1 MGKDS
6 DLLEGLDERQREV
19 VTHTQGPL
27 LVIAGPGTGKTLVI
41 THRIAY
47 LIAQKMARPEE
58 ILALTFTDKAA
69 REMEERVDIL
79 VPYGFVNVQIGTFH
93 SFGQSL
99 LREYGLQIGV
109 DPDFKVLTPPEV
121 MIYLRQHLFELPLT
135 YYRPLSNPTKFLSAI
150 VNLISRAKDE
160 DVTPEEYIQYADLLE
175 QRAQVNPD
183 DGVLR
188 EEAEKAAELAQFYQ
202 KYEELLLQTGFID
215 IPGLI
220 SLPLRLLRTRPNILA
235 QLQSKFKYI
244 LVDEFQDTNYSQ
256 FQLVRLLAARHRNIT
271 VVGDDD
277 QSIYKFRGAAITNI
291 LSFCDVYPDAKQ
303 VVLTRNYRSTQPI
316 LDTAY
321 RLILHNNPNRLEVR
335 RNIDK
340 HITGVGGDGLPVR
353 HFHYDSLPGEADAV
367 ARMIG
372 ERMDRGGYNY
382 SDFAVLVRA
391 NSHADPFLRA
401 LNMKGIP
408 WRFSGNQGLY
418 DREEI
423 KTLLSLLKV
432 IRDPDDSASL
442 YHLASSTVYQI
453 NPLDMSRC
461 LGYAHKSKVPL
472 RQVFLSLNELEE
484 VSAEGRATAEKL
496 LADIDYLNQLSM
508 RAPTGKVL
516 YEFLTRTGW
525 LKRLTSESSVRNE
538 IQVKNIAQFFEV
550 VQKVSEFVEHDR
562 VPFTLEYLEMLKE
575 SGDNPPVAEADF
587 DLDAVNVLTVHRAKG
602 LEFRVVFLV
611 CLVHDRFPSEKGRKR
626 GREIALPDE
635 LIKEPLP
642 AGDFHLEEER
652 RLFYVGMTRAKEELI
667 LTSSRDV
674 GLKKPKKVSQFVI
687 EALDLKKE
695 EIIPHKATSIEVIN
709 RFGSVLE
716 KDARYLPAGDGLFTL
731 SSQQVDDYLT
741 CPLKYKY
748 IHILRVPI
756 PPHHTM
762 IYGKA
767 IHRAVAEYY
776 QAKKR
781 CEKITLDKLISVF
794 EGSWSSEGFLTREHE
809 ERRLAQGKEVLKR
822 FFEQE
827 QQKDEIPT
835 YVEEEFSFV
844 QGNIKLIGRW
854 DRVDVTQEGGII
866 IDYKTS
872 EVRDQG
878 RADSEARNSV
888 QLPIYAMAYRERF
901 GQLPVGVEFRFLET
915 GLVGRLK
922 NLERRIEQTKAKI
935 EKVADRIKQRDFSPS
950 PQYMACEF
958 CPYRGICPYEEKR

>member
-69 REMEERVDIL
+69 QEMEERVDIL
-79 VPYGFVNVQIGTFH
+79 VPYGFVNVQISTFH
-93 SFGQSL
+93 SFGQRL

-160 DVTPEEYIQYADLLE
+160 DVTPEEYIQYANLLK

-220 SLPLRLLRTRPNILA
+220 SLPLRLLRTRPNILD

-303 VVLTRNYRSTQPI
+303 IVLTRNYRSTQLI

-335 RNIDK
+335 RNINK

-353 HFHYDSLPGEADAV
+353 HFHYDSLPSEADAV

-442 YHLASSTVYQI
+442 YHLASSPVYQI

-461 LGYAHKSKVPL
+461 LGYTHKSKIPL
-472 RQVFLSLNELEE
+472 RQVFLNLNELKE
-484 VSAEGRATAEKL
+484 VSAEGRATAGKL

-695 EIIPHKATSIEVIN
+695 EIVPHKATSIEVIN

-716 KDARYLPAGDGLFTL
+716 KDARYLLAGDGLFTL

-781 CEKITLDKLISVF
+781 GEKITLDKLISVF

-809 ERRLAQGKEVLKR
+809 ERRLAQGKEILKR

-827 QQKDEIPT
+827 QQKDEVPT

-901 GQLPVGVEFRFLET
+901 GQLPAGVELRFLET

-922 NLERRIEQTKAKI
+922 NLERQIEKTKAKI
-935 EKVADRIKQRDFSPS
+935 EQVVERVKQRDFAPS

>member
-1 MGKDS
+1 MVKDS
-6 DLLEGLDERQREV
+6 DLLEDLDDRQREV
-19 VTHTQGPL
+19 ITHAEGPL

-41 THRIAY
+41 TSRIAY

-69 REMEERVDIL
+69 QEMEERVDIL

-93 SFGQSL
+93 SFGQKL
-99 LREYGLQIGV
+99 LREYGLQIGM
-109 DPDFKVLTPPEV
+109 DPDFRMLTTPEV
-121 MIYLRQHLFELPLT
+121 MIHLRQHLFELPLS
-135 YYRPLSNPTKFLSAI
+135 YYRPLSNPTKFLSAM

-160 DVTPEEYIQYADLLE
+160 DITQEEYNQYTELLK
-175 QRAQVNPD
+175 QRAQANPKD
-183 DGVLR
+183 EPLI
-188 EEAEKAAELAQFYQ
+188 EETEKAAELARFYQ

-220 SLPLRLLRTRPNILA
+220 SLPLKLLRARPNVLEE
-235 QLQSKFKYI
+235 LQSKFKYI

-256 FQLVRLLAARHRNIT
+256 FQLVKLLAAKHQNIT

-303 VVLTRNYRSTQPI
+303 IVLTKNYRSTQLI

-321 RLILHNNPNRLEVR
+321 RLISHNNPNRLEVQ

-340 HITGVGGDGLPVR
+340 HITGIGGDGLPVH
-353 HFHYDSLPGEADAV
+353 HFHYDTLSSEADAV
-367 ARMIG
+367 ARMIQ

-391 NSHADPFLRA
+391 NSHADPLLRA

-423 KTLLSLLKV
+423 KILLSLLKV
-432 IRDPDDSASL
+432 IRDPDDHASL
-442 YHLASSTVYQI
+442 YHLASSPVYQI

-461 LGYAHKSKVPL
+461 LGYAHKSRIPL
-472 RQVFLSLNELEE
+472 RQVFLNLSQLKEI
-484 VSAEGRATAEKL
+484 SAEGKATVEKIL
-496 LADIDYLNQLSM
+496 TDIDYFNQLSM
-508 RAPTGKVL
+508 KTSTGKLL

-538 IQVKNIAQFFEV
+538 VQVKNIAQFFQVLE
-550 VQKVSEFVEHDR
+550 KVSEFVEHDR
-562 VPFTLEYLEMLKE
+562 VPFTLEYLEMLRE

-602 LEFRVVFLV
+602 LEFRVVFLA
-611 CLVHDRFPSEKGRKR
+611 CLVHGRFPSEKGRKR

-635 LIKEPLP
+635 LIKETLP
-642 AGDFHLEEER
+642 SRDFHLEEER

-667 LTSSRDV
+667 LISSRDV

-709 RFGSVLE
+709 RFGAAVE
-716 KDARYLPAGDGLFTL
+716 RDARYLPASDGLFTL

-756 PPHHTM
+756 PQHHTM

-776 QAKKR
+776 QVKKQGR
-781 CEKITLDKLISVF
+781 EIGLEQVIAVF
-794 EGSWSSEGFLTREHE
+794 ENSWSSEGFLTREHE

-827 QQKDEIPT
+827 QQKDEVPN
-835 YVEEEFSFV
+835 YVEEKFSFV
-844 QGNIKLIGRW
+844 RENIKLIGRW
-854 DRVDVTQEGGII
+854 DRVDVTQEGGVI

-872 EVRDQG
+872 EVRDQA
-878 RADSEARNSV
+878 RADNEARNSV
-888 QLPIYAMAYRERF
+888 QLPIYAMAYRKQF
-901 GQLPVGVEFRFLET
+901 DQLPASVELRFLET
-915 GLVGRLK
+915 GLVGKLK
-922 NLERRIEQTKAKI
+922 NLERQIEKTEAKI
-935 EKVADRIKQRDFSPS
+935 ELVVERVKQRDFTPS

-958 CPYRGICPYEEKR
+958 CPYRGICPYEGKK